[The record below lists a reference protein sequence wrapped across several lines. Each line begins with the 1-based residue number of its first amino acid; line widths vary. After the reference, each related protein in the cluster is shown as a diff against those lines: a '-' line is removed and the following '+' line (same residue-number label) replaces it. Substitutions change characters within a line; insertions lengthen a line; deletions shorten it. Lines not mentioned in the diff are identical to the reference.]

1 MRRQVCRP
9 PRLRAA
15 GAPGGGGAG
24 DGEASSAFVE
34 EKGYVVAV
42 ACGHQR
48 LQRTSQQRSPERQ
61 KLRLQ
66 LTNFNLVAAT
76 PLRHLYLPADE
87 CTTLQLQLL
96 LFLAVWDLF

>member
-1 MRRQVCRP
+1 V
-9 PRLRAA
+9 
-15 GAPGGGGAG
+15 PGGGGAG

-48 LQRTSQQRSPERQ
+48 LRELHTRGVQSFNLGLQRQ
-61 KLRLQ
+61 KLGLQ

-76 PLRHLYLPADE
+76 LLRHLYLPADE
-87 CTTLQLQLL
+87 CTILQLQLL